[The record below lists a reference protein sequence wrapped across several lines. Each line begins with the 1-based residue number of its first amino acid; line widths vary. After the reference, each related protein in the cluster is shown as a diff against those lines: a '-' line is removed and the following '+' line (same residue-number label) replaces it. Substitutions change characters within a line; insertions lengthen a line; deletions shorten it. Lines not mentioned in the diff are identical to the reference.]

1 MLKFAFLAL
10 LTVHAFEIAYCGL
23 RCLRLGF
30 TPTNS
35 ARWMI
40 SVAANG
46 VFSLSLMPEVPKGGD
61 KKKE

>member
-10 LTVHAFEIAYCGL
+10 VTVHAFEIAYCGVK
-23 RCLRLGF
+23 CLALGF
-30 TPTNS
+30 TALNS

-46 VFSLSLMPEVPKGGD
+46 VFSLSLMPEVPRGGG
-61 KKKE
+61 KKD